1 MIEFRYDVKNIKKLK
16 LSSASAD
23 MTVQRTEDN
32 EIIAKVDTDEA
43 DYQPFIDKSGSTL
56 TIRFQKGGKGF
67 LENIF
72 RKNNDVDEVF
82 IQVPRSIG
90 ELQVNTASGDISIEG
105 FELDSLKA
113 TVVSGDL
120 RIEDSVSPDFSCNS
134 VSGDVRIRN
143 CNFRSFSGNS
153 VSGDIFVENLP
164 PLERELWI
172 STVSGDARII
182 YTGKPKLEAVFSS
195 VSGEIITS
203 APMTKRNKKHYRF
216 YYEHFSGEEANEKL
230 KIQSVSGD
238 LILNINESGTAGT
251 SFKTPPRRISHEE
264 RESRNREFESLIID
278 EETEKTLNLLKEGK
292 LTEEYTRK
300 FLQVMGYKP
309 EEIEYLLAMNQEVK
323 QNEEAKVDVETSDSK
338 EETTEEKTESE
349 NDQDEEKGG

>member
-1 MIEFRYDVKNIKKLK
+1 MIEFKYDVKDIKKLK

-23 MTVQRTEDN
+23 MTVQATDKS
-32 EIIAKVDTDEA
+32 EITAKVDTDEA
-43 DYQPFIDKSGSTL
+43 NYEPFMERSGSTL
-56 TIRFQKGGKGF
+56 TIRFQKSGKGF

-72 RKNNDVDEVF
+72 GKNNNVDEVYV
-82 IQVPRSIG
+82 QVPKSIL
-90 ELQVNTASGDISIEG
+90 EMQVNTASGDVTIEN
-105 FELDSLKA
+105 FELDRLKA

-120 RIEDSVSPDFSCNS
+120 RIEDTVSPEFSCNT
-134 VSGDVRIRN
+134 VSGDVVIRN

-164 PLERELWI
+164 PLERDLWI

-182 YTGKPKLEAVFSS
+182 YTGKPKLEAIFSS

-203 APMTKRNKKHYRF
+203 APVTKTNKKHYRI
-216 YYEHFSGEEANEKL
+216 YYEHFSGEEADEKL

-238 LILNINESGTAGT
+238 LILNINETGVSGP
-251 SFKTPPRRISHEE
+251 SFKSTPRRISHEE
-264 RESRNREFESLIID
+264 RESKNREFESLIID

-309 EEIEYLLAMNQEVK
+309 EEVEYLLKMNH
-323 QNEEAKVDVETSDSK
+323 EEQK
-338 EETTEEKTESE
+338 EEEKHSEEPEETEETA
-349 NDQDEEKGG
+349 DEEKKGGE

>member
-1 MIEFRYDVKNIKKLK
+1 MIEFKYNVEDIKKLK

-23 MTVQRTEDN
+23 MSIQPTDGK
-32 EIIAKVDTDEA
+32 EITAKVDTEETN
-43 DYQPFIDKSGSTL
+43 YEPFMERSGSTL
-56 TIRFQKGGKGF
+56 TIRFQKSGKGF

-72 RKNNDVDEVF
+72 GKNNDVDEVYV
-82 IQVPRSIG
+82 QVPRSIL
-90 ELQVNTASGDISIEG
+90 ELQVNTASGDITVED
-105 FELDSLKA
+105 FDLDKLKV

-120 RIEDSVSPDFSCNS
+120 RIEDTVSPEFSSNS
-134 VSGDVRIRN
+134 VSGDVIIRN

-153 VSGDIFVENLP
+153 VSGDIFIENLP
-164 PLERELWI
+164 PLERDLWI
-172 STVSGDARII
+172 STVSGDARIV
-182 YTGKPKLEAVFSS
+182 YTGKPKLETVFSS

-203 APMTKRNKKHYRF
+203 APMTKTNKKHYRF
-216 YYEHFSGEEANEKL
+216 YYEHFKGEAANEKL

-238 LILNINESGTAGT
+238 LSLNINETGAAGPSVKST
-251 SFKTPPRRISHEE
+251 PRRISHKE

-309 EEIEYLLAMNQEVK
+309 EEVEYLLKLNYEEEQDKEVENDSEK
-323 QNEEAKVDVETSDSK
+323 QKNT
-338 EETTEEKTESE
+338 EETEDEK
-349 NDQDEEKGG
+349 KGGE

>member
-1 MIEFRYDVKNIKKLK
+1 MTEFKYDIKDIKKLK

-23 MTVQRTEDN
+23 MTVQPTNDK
-32 EIIAKVDTDEA
+32 EITAKVDTDETG
-43 DYQPFIDKSGSTL
+43 YQPFIDKSENTL
-56 TIRFQKGGKGF
+56 TIRFQKSGKGF

-72 RKNNDVDEVF
+72 RKNNVVDEVF
-82 IQVPRSIG
+82 IQVPRSIL
-90 ELQVNTASGDISIEG
+90 ELQVNTASGDIIVED
-105 FELDSLKA
+105 FDLDSLKV

-120 RIEDSVSPDFSCNS
+120 RIEDTVSPDFSCNS
-134 VSGDVRIRN
+134 VSGDVIIRN

-153 VSGDIFVENLP
+153 VSGDIFIENLP
-164 PLERELWI
+164 PLERDLWI

-216 YYEHFSGEEANEKL
+216 YHEHFSGEEANEKL

-238 LILNINESGTAGT
+238 LLLNVHETGVSGT
-251 SFKTPPRRISHEE
+251 SFKTPPRKISHEE
-264 RESRNREFESLIID
+264 KESRNREFESLIID

-309 EEIEYLLAMNQEVK
+309 EEVEYLLKLNY
-323 QNEEAKVDVETSDSK
+323 EEE
-338 EETTEEKTESE
+338 
-349 NDQDEEKGG
+349 QDEELENDSEEQKDTEETEDEKKGGE

>member
-1 MIEFRYDVKNIKKLK
+1 MTEFKYDIKDIKKLK

-23 MTVQRTEDN
+23 MTVQPTNDE
-32 EIIAKVDTDEA
+32 EITAKVDTDETG
-43 DYQPFIDKSGSTL
+43 YQPFIDKSGNML
-56 TIRFQKGGKGF
+56 TIRFQKSGKGF
-67 LENIF
+67 FENIF
-72 RKNNDVDEVF
+72 RKNSDVDEVF
-82 IQVPRSIG
+82 IQVPRSIL
-90 ELQVNTASGDISIEG
+90 ELQVNTASGDIIVED
-105 FELDSLKA
+105 FDLDSLKVN
-113 TVVSGDL
+113 VVSGDL
-120 RIEDSVSPDFSCNS
+120 SIEDTVSPDFNCNS

-153 VSGDIFVENLP
+153 VSGDILIENLP
-164 PLERELWI
+164 PLERDLWI

-182 YTGKPKLEAVFSS
+182 YTGKPKLEVVFSS

-203 APMTKRNKKHYRF
+203 APMTKRNKKHYSF

-238 LILNINESGTAGT
+238 LILNINETGVAGT
-251 SFKTPPRRISHEE
+251 SFKTPPRKISHEE
-264 RESRNREFESLIID
+264 KESKNREFESLIID

-309 EEIEYLLAMNQEVK
+309 EEIEYLLAMNQEEM
-323 QNEEAKVDVETSDSK
+323 QNEETNDDS
-338 EETTEEKTESE
+338 
-349 NDQDEEKGG
+349 